1 MIENETE
8 TSDGEARAY
17 IEAVVRRSGTSFY
30 WAMRRLPKEKRRA
43 MFAVY
48 AFCREV
54 DDIADEPGAVA
65 DKLRSLGAW
74 RDEIQRLYAGTPTS
88 LVTRGLVWPVSLF
101 ALCKKDFLAVIE
113 GMEMDAAVTLR
124 FGTMDEL
131 RRYCDCVACAVG
143 RLSNRVFGIGEEM
156 GNRVAGALG
165 EALQLTNILRDVH
178 EDAERDR
185 LYLPADLLARHGISD
200 GALPAVLDHPNLALA
215 CAEFAEVTE
224 RRFAE
229 ADTLLAT
236 CDRRQMRPAM
246 MMMAMYRRILLR
258 LARRGWRR
266 LAEPVTLSKLEKIWI
281 LIRHGTV

>member
-1 MIENETE
+1 
-8 TSDGEARAY
+8 
-17 IEAVVRRSGTSFY
+17 
-30 WAMRRLPKEKRRA
+30 MRRLPEEKRRA

-54 DDIADEPGAVA
+54 DDIADEPGAIA
-65 DKLRSLGAW
+65 DKLRDLGAW
-74 RDEIQRLYAGTPTS
+74 RDEIERLYAGTPTFI
-88 LVTRGLVWPVSLF
+88 VTRGLVRPISLF
-101 ALCKKDFLAVIE
+101 ALRKEDFLAVIE

-124 FGTMDEL
+124 FGNMDEL

-185 LYLPADLLARHGISD
+185 LYLPADLLARHEISD

-215 CAEFAEVTE
+215 CAELAEMTE

-236 CDRRQMRPAM
+236 CDRRQMRPAV
-246 MMMAMYRRILLR
+246 MMMAVYRRVLRR

-281 LIRHGTV
+281 LIRHGMV